1 MPLAIAIFTV
11 TFVVILFVN
20 QLSYGGCFQ
29 AHCLSAA
36 FPKVIILSTFVS
48 WFLYSASKDG

>member
-1 MPLAIAIFTV
+1 MPLAIAIFAV
-11 TFVVILFVN
+11 TFVVIFFVN

-29 AHCLSAA
+29 AHCISAA

-48 WFLYSASKDG
+48 WFLYSASKN